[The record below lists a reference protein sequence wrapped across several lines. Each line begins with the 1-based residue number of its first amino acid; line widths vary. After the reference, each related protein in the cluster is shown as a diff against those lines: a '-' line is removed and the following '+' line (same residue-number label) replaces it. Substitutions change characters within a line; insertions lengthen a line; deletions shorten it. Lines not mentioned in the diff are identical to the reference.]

1 MTFWW
6 LISPDNMWQST
17 LKSRGKWVIKKP
29 LGFLG
34 LEMATIGR
42 HLMNLI
48 ELGIYPSMHP
58 SIHPPTHPI
67 IHPSIHPPTHPSIHP
82 SISFSFKTAMFIGF
96 NYHPSLSFYI
106 HLSPSLHFNIF
117 HGSTKKRQWTHL
129 MLPAGRA
136 VKGFDRAW
144 GWHIERLRWHGRHG
158 LHLLPRHGPSWPM
171 GFLLGSFGPGISW
184 ESSTRLGS
192 SKLWEDLDVLEFQDS
207 GTNT

>member
-67 IHPSIHPPTHPSIHP
+67 IHPSIHPPTHPIIHPSIHPSTHPSIHP

-106 HLSPSLHFNIF
+106 HLSPLHFI
-117 HGSTKKRQWTHL
+117 STYFTVR
-129 MLPAGRA
+129 
-136 VKGFDRAW
+136 
-144 GWHIERLRWHGRHG
+144 
-158 LHLLPRHGPSWPM
+158 PRNVNELTWC
-171 GFLLGSFGPGISW
+171 FL
-184 ESSTRLGS
+184 
-192 SKLWEDLDVLEFQDS
+192 LDVLWKDS
-207 GTNT
+207 TELGDDT